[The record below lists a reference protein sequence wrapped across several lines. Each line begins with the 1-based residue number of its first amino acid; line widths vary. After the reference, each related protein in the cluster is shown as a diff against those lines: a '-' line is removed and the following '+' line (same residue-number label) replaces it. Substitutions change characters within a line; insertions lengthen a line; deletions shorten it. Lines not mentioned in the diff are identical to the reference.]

1 MSDKYASLSPY
12 VYCADNPVRLVDP
25 NGEEVWIPDP
35 DGNLIAQENDNYET
49 LAILLHCS
57 NRKAKKI
64 LKSQG
69 YENGVNKD
77 DVVKLDNRY
86 TRSINASCDQS
97 LTDEEAISYSQQLE
111 RKGYGEEAIEE
122 ELRTKACP
130 QDLYNCWSAAI
141 AGIRNRVIGPSNY
154 TIFNEEA
161 FDKVLENMV
170 SVGTDRLIFGKTVIR
185 FAIDGKCTHAAVYY
199 GTDKDGN
206 IYIYSKN
213 GRFTRPVVMPLN
225 EFMNRYGATYGEVTG
240 YYN

>member
-97 LTDEEAISYSQQLE
+97 LTDEEA
-111 RKGYGEEAIEE
+111 
-122 ELRTKACP
+122 
-130 QDLYNCWSAAI
+130 
-141 AGIRNRVIGPSNY
+141 
-154 TIFNEEA
+154 